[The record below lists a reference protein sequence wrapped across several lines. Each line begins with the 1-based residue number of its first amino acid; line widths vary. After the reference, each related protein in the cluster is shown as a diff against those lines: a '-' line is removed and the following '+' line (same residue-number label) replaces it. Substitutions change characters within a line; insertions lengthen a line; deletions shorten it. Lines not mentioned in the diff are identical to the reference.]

1 MEPSN
6 KNAKYIRDVMKG
18 LVWVGQLGFSLAV
31 PPIALALLA
40 HWIMGRFGL
49 GNWLMILF
57 VIIGILTSG
66 ATARSFFDDQK
77 KKDAKE
83 ASENPRPRGYSDHR

>member
-40 HWIMGRFGL
+40 HRLMGRFGL
-49 GNWLMILF
+49 GNWLMIL
-57 VIIGILTSG
+57 S
-66 ATARSFFDDQK
+66 
-77 KKDAKE
+77 
-83 ASENPRPRGYSDHR
+83 